1 LQGLKFKTVTD
12 PELLDIIVTPSQL
25 PTLSSSAQGRITRQA
40 RHAALLGYLGARID
54 PAALDGKLAD
64 HLLSAR
70 ILSEFYDTQ
79 IRWETRRLEQV
90 LADLEGPVV
99 LLKGAAYK
107 VLDLGLAEGRLAS
120 DVDLLLPRA
129 QLEAV
134 EALLLG
140 AGWEPVTADEYDQ
153 HYYREWMHELP
164 PLRHSERGTVVDLH
178 HNILPP
184 TAYFKPDA
192 GKLLGAAIPIPSS
205 ALYTLSPVDTLL
217 HRSAHLFVDGDL
229 HNSLRELLDLRGLL
243 TLYEQDENFRQTL
256 LPRALE
262 LDLATPL
269 YYTIYFCH
277 RLLDWKAPAGWLDE
291 LERNTGI
298 VRAFTCMLMEQQ
310 LRSTDPSEYTWKQRL
325 SGWLLFMRS
334 HWLRMPP
341 AMLARHLIGQAWRR
355 GGLKTGG

>member
-1 LQGLKFKTVTD
+1 MTN
-12 PELLDIIVTPSQL
+12 PELLDIIVRPSQL
-25 PTLSSSAQGRITRQA
+25 PTLSLSAQGRIIRQA
-40 RHAALLGYLGARID
+40 RHAALLGFLEVRID
-54 PAALDGKLAD
+54 SGALDGKLAD

-79 IRWETRRLEQV
+79 MRWEIRCLEQV

-107 VLDLGLAEGRLAS
+107 ILDLGMARGRLAS

-129 QLEAV
+129 QLEAA
-134 EALLLG
+134 EALLLE
-140 AGWEPVTADEYDQ
+140 AGWEPMKMDEYDQ
-153 HYYREWMHELP
+153 HYYREWMHEFP
-164 PLRHSERGTVVDLH
+164 PLRHGKRGTTVDLH

-184 TAYFKPDA
+184 TARFKPDA
-192 GKLLGAAIPIPSS
+192 GKLLEAAIPIPDN

-229 HNSLRELLDLRGLL
+229 HNSLRELVDLHGLL
-243 TLYEQDENFRQTL
+243 TLYEQDEGFRQAL

-262 LDLATPL
+262 IDLAKPL
-269 YYTIYFCH
+269 YYAIYFCH
-277 RLLDWKAPAGWLDE
+277 KLLSWKVPAGWLEE
-291 LERNTGI
+291 LERNAGI
-298 VRAFTCMLMEQQ
+298 GRAFTCMLIEQQ
-310 LRSTDPSEYTWKQRL
+310 LRSTDPSVYTWKQRL
-325 SGWLLFMRS
+325 SGWLLFLRS

-341 AMLARHLIGQAWRR
+341 WMLAKHLLGQAWRR

>member
-1 LQGLKFKTVTD
+1 VTD

-25 PTLSSSAQGRITRQA
+25 PTLSPSAQGRIIRQA
-40 RHAALLGYLGARID
+40 RYAALLGSLEARID
-54 PAALDGKLAD
+54 PGALGGKLAD

-79 IRWETRRLEQV
+79 MRWEIRCLEQV

-107 VLDLGLAEGRLAS
+107 ILDLGMARGRLAS
-120 DVDLLLPRA
+120 DVDLLLPKA
-129 QLEAV
+129 QLETV
-134 EALLLG
+134 EAQLLA
-140 AGWEPVTADEYDQ
+140 AGWESVKADEYDQ

-164 PLRHSERGTVVDLH
+164 PLRHGERGTIVDLH

-184 TAYFKPDA
+184 TARFKPDA
-192 GKLLGAAIPIPSS
+192 GKLLEAAISIADS
-205 ALYTLSPVDTLL
+205 AFYTLSPVDTVL

-229 HNSLRELLDLRGLL
+229 HNSLRELADLYGLL
-243 TLYEQDENFRQTL
+243 TLYEKDEDFRQAL

-277 RLLDWKAPAGWLDE
+277 KLLAWKAPTGWLEE
-291 LERNTGI
+291 LERSTGI
-298 VRAFTCMLMEQQ
+298 GRAFTCMLMERQ
-310 LRSTDPSEYTWKQRL
+310 LRSVDPSEYTWQQRL

-341 AMLARHLIGQAWRR
+341 GMLAGHLIGQVWRR